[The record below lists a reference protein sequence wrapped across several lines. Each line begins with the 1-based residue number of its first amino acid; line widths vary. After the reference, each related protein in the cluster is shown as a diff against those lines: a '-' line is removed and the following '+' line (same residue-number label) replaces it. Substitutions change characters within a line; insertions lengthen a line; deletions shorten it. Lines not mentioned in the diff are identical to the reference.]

1 MVLLSVKSRE
11 EQLYMYV
18 HFEKKKTTNKCS
30 LMQRMPAII
39 LIGIPTGL
47 TVRLF
52 LFYFCN
58 LYFNLIKYY
67 NAKCVAMIHV
77 NDWTTRSVTLCNDG
91 SVLFSTSPYFL
102 VIYSENSMAA
112 IQPQA
117 ERLQQLENIEKD
129 IINAIS
135 SAGSLIFIFQ
145 RWKVVVTGV
154 RGTKY
159 ENLIKL

>member
-1 MVLLSVKSRE
+1 
-11 EQLYMYV
+11 
-18 HFEKKKTTNKCS
+18 
-30 LMQRMPAII
+30 
-39 LIGIPTGL
+39 
-47 TVRLF
+47 
-52 LFYFCN
+52 
-58 LYFNLIKYY
+58 
-67 NAKCVAMIHV
+67 MIHV
-77 NDWTTRSVTLCNDG
+77 NDWTTRSVTLCYDG

-135 SAGSLIFIFQ
+135 SAGSLIFIFR

-154 RGTKY
+154 RSTKY